1 MSDQGTE
8 EKDLGAQDS
17 TVSAGDKPADT
28 RIAPGVTEQNHTESE
43 AGVSSA
49 VQPKERQLISRTIG
63 AIAACAI
70 ALVAVLA
77 GTGGIGTD
85 SEKHAYITQS
95 GCGKQRVNQRMGCD
109 ITVRITFDA
118 VTIPTQTGKP

>member
-49 VQPKERQLISRTIG
+49 VQPKKRQLISRTIG

-77 GTGGIGTD
+77 GVGYATGLFGSAQTR
-85 SEKHAYITQS
+85 EQATQ
-95 GCGKQRVNQRMGCD
+95 Q
-109 ITVRITFDA
+109 
-118 VTIPTQTGKP
+118 QT

>member
-1 MSDQGTE
+1 M
-8 EKDLGAQDS
+8 AQRLLRLV
-17 TVSAGDKPADT
+17 TALADF
-28 RIAPGVTEQNHTESE
+28 
-43 AGVSSA
+43 
-49 VQPKERQLISRTIG
+49 RTIG
-63 AIAACAI
+63 HDDHACAHRPHAMRTQI
-70 ALVAVLA
+70 RNRRAEHFVAVFA

-118 VTIPTQTGKP
+118 VTVPTQTGKP

>member
-1 MSDQGTE
+1 M
-8 EKDLGAQDS
+8 
-17 TVSAGDKPADT
+17 
-28 RIAPGVTEQNHTESE
+28 
-43 AGVSSA
+43 
-49 VQPKERQLISRTIG
+49 RTQIRNRR
-63 AIAACAI
+63 AEHF
-70 ALVAVLA
+70 VAVFA

-118 VTIPTQTGKP
+118 VTVPTQTGKP